1 MPARRLALRGFAALS
16 GLAGKAATE
25 VVEGF
30 FECAGVHVVDF
41 GVLVHQQGADV
52 GFAAGGEIAVF
63 DLAEE
68 GFGGV
73 ANGVERFDELD
84 VGAEFFEAQAAGEN
98 FRMRFGVR
106 RCLRERARS
115 GAIVASVVLHAIWDL

>member
-1 MPARRLALRGFAALS
+1 
-16 GLAGKAATE
+16 
-25 VVEGF
+25 VD
-30 FECAGVHVVDF
+30 VVDF
-41 GVLVHQQGADV
+41 GVLAHQQGSDV
-52 GFAAGGEIAVF
+52 GFAAGGEVAVV
-63 DLAEE
+63 DPAAQ

-84 VGAEFFEAQAAGEN
+84 GDAEFFEAQAAGEN